1 MENSVTLHKDEVI
14 TTMRNASSMSMEE
27 LFAFYTKFVL
37 HTENTPIH
45 FDLRSD
51 LSNMTI
57 AHQRALHATM
67 GLVTESCELLDEFK
81 KHLYGKQRPL
91 TRDAF
96 IEEMGDVLHYFT
108 LFMSALG
115 IDFRELM
122 KDNVTKIA
130 NRYLERFNV

>member
-1 MENSVTLHKDEVI
+1 MSLHKDEAI

-27 LFAFYTKFVL
+27 LFTFYTKFVL

-51 LSNMTI
+51 LSNMPI

-67 GLVTESCELLDEFK
+67 GLVTESVELLDEFK

-96 IEEMGDVLHYFT
+96 VEEMGDVLYYFT